1 MIRSLFV
8 GAGLLT
14 LTAGA
19 ASAQTVYVAPGYAV
33 PAYSAPAYVAPA
45 PAYVGPPVVVRHY
58 YAPRAAVT
66 VTPGLYDYAPGHGAP
81 VTVEDDDWDN

>member
-19 ASAQTVYVAPGYAV
+19 VSAQTVYVAPDYAT
-33 PAYSAPAYVAPA
+33 PDYATPAYVAPA

-66 VTPGLYDYAPGHGAP
+66 VTPPLYDYAPGYTAP
-81 VTVEDDDWDN
+81 VTVEDDDWSD